1 VLCLIMKRER
11 DGDTGDGGASSP
23 EGGSLGAQQQVVTTQ
38 GGAPALPAATAPP
51 RQRAPAQKKQSE
63 RSSGN
68 AGVPAEPSDYI
79 GLFVARKRGV
89 VTEQTPE
96 LSNDFGQVVSFRT
109 GTLGIRW
116 SVLWL
121 TTKSVEEYSWSGL
134 RYFLVLMN
142 ALLENPET
150 AEEAVTGRASVAAK
164 AAERQSAQA
173 ADTGAGASR
182 PHRERVRSVRA
193 PTLEEAG
200 AAEPN
205 GGMLPPRWNV
215 LGLAGHK
222 SEPPAETS
230 PEPLVVHPPKPKP
243 VAVWKP
249 SVTTGLGG
257 GVLTAPVKSKVSGS
271 VFGHVRHKVAGHR
284 PPASGYKGV
293 YPARHKKSGWRAE
306 GKHLGTKY
314 TIGNCY
320 PTAREAAHAFDEFQ
334 RKHGMPEHLLNFP
347 RMPWQSPLAE
357 AAQPAEKK
365 PAEEEVDPHGCGM
378 EEEHEASYEAAEE
391 EPMAERAVTPV
402 PGALNH

>member
-1 VLCLIMKRER
+1 MKRER

-23 EGGSLGAQQQVVTTQ
+23 EGGSLGAQQVVTTQ
-38 GGAPALPAATAPP
+38 GGVPGLPAATAPP
-51 RQRAPAQKKQSE
+51 RQRAPAQKKQSA

-68 AGVPAEPSDYI
+68 AGVPAEPSDYV

-89 VTEQTPE
+89 VT
-96 LSNDFGQVVSFRT
+96 LSNDYGQVVSFRT

-121 TTKSVEEYSWSGL
+121 TTLTVEEYSWSGL

-150 AEEAVTGRASVAAK
+150 TEEAVTGRTSVAAK

-173 ADTGAGASR
+173 GDPGVGASR

-200 AAEPN
+200 AADAN

-215 LGLAGHK
+215 FGLAEHK
-222 SEPPAETS
+222 GEPPAETS
-230 PEPLVVHPPKPKP
+230 PEPRVAHPPKPKP
-243 VAVWKP
+243 VAAWKP
-249 SVTTGLGG
+249 SVTTDLGG

-306 GKHLGTKY
+306 GKHLGTKF

-347 RMPWQSPLAE
+347 RIPWQSNPLAE
-357 AAQPAEKK
+357 AAQPAEEKL
-365 PAEEEVDPHGCGM
+365 AEEEVDPHGSGM
-378 EEEHEASYEAAEE
+378 EVEDEAYEAAEE